1 MFLGLLRWAR
11 TIAWTAKT
19 WPSAGG
25 RPCFSTSSAT
35 SGSSRRCG
43 LTSRTSSRWW
53 STSSGSSFADRK
65 RSWWSSRSKTKIA
78 KKTKK
83 NDILNKHWLL
93 SNVNTKQNSLHLCN
107 IIVKERKMNI
117 RSRFWKR
124 QKKDQK
130 SIFSI
135 CFSCDS
141 SSSLCVRS
149 KEGNLVCLFSIKI
162 KAKAKKAAETAL
174 QMSPK
179 RIGIND
185 SFLKLIKTK
194 YFSTYFPSPQW
205 STK

>member
-1 MFLGLLRWAR
+1 MADLASVRVRRPREVRGDAASPRGHRPDDDRPVQVPLLR
-11 TIAWTAKT
+11 T
-19 WPSAGG
+19 G
-25 RPCFSTSSAT
+25 R
-35 SGSSRRCG
+35 GHDG
-43 LTSRTSSRWW
+43 LERKPRLQ
-53 STSSGSSFADRK
+53 RK
-65 RSWWSSRSKTKIA
+65 R
-78 KKTKK
+78 K

-107 IIVKERKMNI
+107 IIVKERKMKI

-162 KAKAKKAAETAL
+162 KAKAKKSSWDCFTNVS
-174 QMSPK
+174 QKSRNK
-179 RIGIND
+179 W
-185 SFLKLIKTK
+185 FLSQIDQNKIFLNLLP
-194 YFSTYFPSPQW
+194 FPPVKHKV
-205 STK
+205 T